1 MIGCDTKLARRS
13 WSIASNNTL
22 VIHSEARVSTIK
34 EHYNQRYRG
43 VNENSLPPED
53 QDTFCD
59 RVRHAIAQIPTRQQ
73 NILDYGCGRGGAA
86 RRFCDAGHHVEAID
100 LSDEV
105 IALARRYEPRAKY
118 TVIESEQ
125 SLPFSDDAFDHCY
138 SSEVIEHVFDIRAYL
153 SEIHRVVKSG
163 GLLMLTT
170 PYHGV
175 AKNLAIAMR
184 GFERHYDPYHGHIRF
199 FTPKSLYGC
208 LRDHG
213 FEPRTFIGI
222 GRIWP
227 LYKTMYVSAIRM

>member
-1 MIGCDTKLARRS
+1 M
-13 WSIASNNTL
+13 
-22 VIHSEARVSTIK
+22 STIK

-53 QDTFCD
+53 QDTFGD
-59 RVRHAIAQIPTRQQ
+59 RVRHAINEMPVSPQ

-86 RRFCDAGHHVEAID
+86 RRFCEAGHRVEAID
-100 LSDEV
+100 LSEEV
-105 IALARRYEPRAKY
+105 IRLAKAYEPRANY
-118 TVIESEQ
+118 TVIDSEKR
-125 SLPFSDDAFDHCY
+125 LPFEDEAFDHCY

-153 SEIHRVVKSG
+153 MEIRRVVKSG

-175 AKNLAIAMR
+175 AKNIAIALR

-199 FTPKSLYGC
+199 FTTRSLYRC

-213 FEPRTFIGI
+213 FEPQTFTGI
-222 GRIWP
+222 GRFRP
-227 LYKTMYVSAIRM
+227 FYKTMYVSAIRN